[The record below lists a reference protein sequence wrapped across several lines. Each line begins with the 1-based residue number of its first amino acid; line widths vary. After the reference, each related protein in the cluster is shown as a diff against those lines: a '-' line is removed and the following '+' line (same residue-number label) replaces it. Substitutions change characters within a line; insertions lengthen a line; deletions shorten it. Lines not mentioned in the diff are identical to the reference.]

1 MQEVQHRMHFYLW
14 QQQQETGCMNMS
26 HDDDEIVMKLLIEK

>member
-14 QQQQETGCMNMS
+14 QQQETGCMNMS
-26 HDDDEIVMKLLIEK
+26 HDDDEKGTFDSQVNC